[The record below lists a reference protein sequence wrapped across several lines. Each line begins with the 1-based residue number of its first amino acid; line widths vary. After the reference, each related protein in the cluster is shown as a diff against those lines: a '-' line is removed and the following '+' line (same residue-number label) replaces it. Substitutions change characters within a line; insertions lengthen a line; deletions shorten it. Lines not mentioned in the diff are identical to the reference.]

1 MEDGQTFIPN
11 LIEWGIRIII
21 FSTSSLYDIL
31 ILTFEIK
38 ISDLVVKNEL
48 CCRLCKNIQ
57 F

>member
-1 MEDGQTFIPN
+1 MEDGQTFTPN